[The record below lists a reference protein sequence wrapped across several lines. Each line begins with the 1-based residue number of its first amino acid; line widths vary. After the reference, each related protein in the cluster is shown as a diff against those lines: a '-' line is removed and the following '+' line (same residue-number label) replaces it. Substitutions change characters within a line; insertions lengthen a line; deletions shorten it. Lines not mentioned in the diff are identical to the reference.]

1 MKVVLQ
7 GKRRRNAMKPSEGRR
22 RPSQFILRLFPA
34 LVISSIVM
42 AVGMSARTSVVD
54 KQRQPAVV
62 LTGIVSD
69 TTCGSGHGTGVRGD
83 PECTRTCVE
92 LGAGYALAV
101 GKKVYM
107 LQGHQ
112 AKLDRFA
119 GEPVLVKGR
128 IVSRDTVAVESV
140 APVVA
145 DALHGG

>member
-1 MKVVLQ
+1 
-7 GKRRRNAMKPSEGRR
+7 MKPTEAKR
-22 RPSQFILRLFPA
+22 RPSQPILKLFSA
-34 LVISSIVM
+34 VVISSIVM

-54 KQRQPAVV
+54 KQRQPTVV

-69 TTCGSGHGTGVRGD
+69 TTCGSAHGAGARGN
-83 PECTRTCVE
+83 PECTRACVE
-92 LGAGYALAV
+92 FGAAYALAV

-119 GEPVLVKGR
+119 GEPVLVKGK

-140 APVVA
+140 VPMIA
-145 DALHGG
+145 DAMRGG